1 MRPPPQPQ
9 ILDQASTEQAAP
21 KGAGTTGTRY
31 SGQRKFLG
39 VPQET
44 VDRQCEEDEADGAVD
59 GSQYQLSIDISE
71 SGRRYVEPDGI
82 YAQLRCNLGAEANVK
97 LLKWSWLDARARE
110 MQSVRS
116 DEERRRLALPR
127 RQDIEAT
134 DQGAFY
140 SSAEIAALPRGNM
153 SWAGGPLAVVA
164 VSYCWETP
172 SHPDPEGRTL
182 LSIARA
188 IRRAQQQHIG
198 RHHERLPAELGI
210 FLDWCRRAFE
220 SHPSAI
226 ECRPI
231 ATRLPP
237 NLPLTQPSSSLIG
250 AACIRRTQTASARQ
264 AKRHASQTPSDRCS
278 CGSHRPKTWP
288 FAQPLNGRLHSPF
301 GGQEMTRAPF
311 LERLACIQVRAP
323 ANNEPAAR
331 GQRRRAFG
339 LRPRL

>member
-9 ILDQASTEQAAP
+9 MLDQASTEQAAP

-210 FLDWCRRAFE
+210 FLDWCSLHQKDANGERT
-220 SHPSAI
+220 PS
-226 ECRPI
+226 E
-231 ATRLPP
+231 
-237 NLPLTQPSSSLIG
+237 
-250 AACIRRTQTASARQ
+250 AACFADALGSMQLWFASSEDMALCTALE
-264 AKRHASQTPSDRCS
+264 
-278 CGSHRPKTWP
+278 RPL
-288 FAQPLNGRLHSPF
+288 AQPLR
-301 GGQEMTRAPF
+301 
-311 LERLACIQVRAP
+311 
-323 ANNEPAAR
+323 
-331 GQRRRAFG
+331 
-339 LRPRL
+339 RPRDDARAVS